1 MEKTVVYK
9 IEDFDCLRIFT
20 CGQCFR
26 WRQDGEWWKGVAR
39 GRQLKLRSDR
49 ENGTVTVCGEGAE
62 RFLQDWGDY
71 FDLNT
76 DYAKIR
82 GYLAGLDSN
91 LREATEYG
99 KGIRLLRQD
108 PFETLI
114 SFIISAN
121 NNIPRISKC
130 IDVLCARFGDIIGI
144 DPDSEGP
151 IYAFPEPEKLSVLT
165 PETISEVCHAGYRS
179 PYIVAA
185 ARKYIDLGGDLSDPE
200 IYPGVGP
207 KVAACIKLFTGS
219 DMNAFPVDVWV
230 RRLIQELY
238 FGGESGGYEPSVP
251 EIRKFVAE
259 HFPEYGGY
267 AQQYLF
273 YWRRDQAKT

>member
-1 MEKTVVYK
+1 MDKTAVYK
-9 IEDFDCLRIFT
+9 IEDFDCRRIFT

-26 WRQDGEWWKGVAR
+26 WKQDGEWWKGVAR

-49 ENGTVTVCGEGAE
+49 ESGTVTVCGEGAD
-62 RFLQDWGDY
+62 RFLEDWGDY
-71 FDLNT
+71 FDLDT
-76 DYAKIR
+76 DYAGIR
-82 GYLAGLDSN
+82 EYLSGLDSC
-91 LREATEYG
+91 LKEATDYG
-99 KGIRLLRQD
+99 KGIRLLRQE

-151 IYAFPEPEKLSVLT
+151 VYAFPEPEKLAALT

-238 FGGESGGYEPSVP
+238 FEGESGG
-251 EIRKFVAE
+251 
-259 HFPEYGGY
+259 
-267 AQQYLF
+267 
-273 YWRRDQAKT
+273 RDQRYAHF